1 MVLLDTVYRT
11 KNEQKRFKK
20 GYMTVT
26 KNRLNIGTKS
36 SEEHQQVKNYNIWQ
50 PGISQTS
57 SSNLSNYVEVKFV
70 WQIS

>member
-1 MVLLDTVYRT
+1 
-11 KNEQKRFKK
+11 
-20 GYMTVT
+20 MTVT